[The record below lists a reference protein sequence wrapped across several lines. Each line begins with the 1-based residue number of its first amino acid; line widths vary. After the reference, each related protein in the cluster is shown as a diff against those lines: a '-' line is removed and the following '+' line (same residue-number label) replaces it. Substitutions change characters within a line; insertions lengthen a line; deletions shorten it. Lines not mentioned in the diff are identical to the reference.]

1 MTRKFTPLRNPLS
14 FVKAGSTLC
23 LLMNIA
29 TAPMASLAQTPEST
43 SPETVTLKIN
53 NAVAK
58 AEVADT
64 PTLQQKGL
72 MFRESLA
79 KDHGMVFVFSKPERY
94 CMWMKNTPLLL
105 SVAFIDATGRI
116 VNIESMQPKTETSH
130 CARTPVPYALE
141 MKQGWFRE
149 KSITVGDRVLG
160 LPTFR
165 P

>member
-1 MTRKFTPLRNPLS
+1 MT
-14 FVKAGSTLC
+14 
-23 LLMNIA
+23 
-29 TAPMASLAQTPEST
+29 SLAQTPEST
-43 SPETVTLKIN
+43 DTQTVTLRIN
-53 NAVAK
+53 NSVAK
-58 AEVADT
+58 AELADT
-64 PTLQQKGL
+64 PSLQQKGL

-94 CMWMKNTPLLL
+94 CMWMKNTPLPL

-130 CARTPVPYALE
+130 CARSPVPYALE

-149 KSITVGDRVLG
+149 KRITAGDRVLG

>member
-1 MTRKFTPLRNPLS
+1 
-14 FVKAGSTLC
+14 
-23 LLMNIA
+23 MNIA
-29 TAPMASLAQTPEST
+29 AAPMASLAQTPESAGRK
-43 SPETVTLKIN
+43 TVTLRIKN
-53 NAVAK
+53 SVAK

-64 PTLQQKGL
+64 PSLQQKGL

-79 KDHGMVFVFSKPERY
+79 KDDGMVFVFSKPERY
-94 CMWMKNTPLLL
+94 CMWMKNTPLPL

-160 LPTFR
+160 LPNFR
-165 P
+165 R